1 MTLRIASAEI
11 VSLCFLLIILFS
23 LLRNADKSS
32 ISNRL
37 FIALTVSSG
46 AGLLADAFSY
56 ILDEYRINR
65 TILTL
70 SNILAF
76 SAINVCITL
85 FAFYLISF
93 IRKKID
99 LSYKIVIPVIF
110 ISALDI
116 LLIIL
121 GTVNGKFFSV
131 KNGRLVYGPWDDFLT
146 IMPLFGVV
154 VILIIMVCNLRY
166 IGKRD
171 TAVLSSFVV
180 FPLISAVILIFL
192 PDLEFGY
199 LATALSCAVMFT
211 FIRREEIAEA
221 HNREQIIKELST
233 QDSLTGLLNRRGYYE
248 VLEQESDHNS
258 LGIVFCDLNAL
269 KYTNDNFGH
278 MAGDAYIR
286 KFAMMLQQIFGEFGH
301 VCRIGGDEFVVLLH
315 DIDED
320 GFKELKDKLNS
331 AIRENEKMASAGY
344 AYGDIGLAMDL
355 IRHAEEE
362 MYIDKNRYYQET
374 GQDRRRQANS

>member
-23 LLRNADKSS
+23 LWRNAEKSS
-32 ISNRL
+32 ISNRF
-37 FIALTVSSG
+37 FISFTVSSG
-46 AGLLADAFSY
+46 VGLLADAFSY

-65 TILTL
+65 VLLTT
-70 SNILAF
+70 SNFLAF
-76 SAINVCITL
+76 SMINVCISL

-93 IRKKID
+93 IRKKKDI
-99 LSYKIVIPVIF
+99 SYRTVIPVAF

-131 KNGRLVYGPWDDFLT
+131 KNGRLLYGPWKGFLS
-146 IMPLFGVV
+146 IMPLLGVV
-154 VILIIMVCNLRY
+154 VILIIMVCESQY

-171 TAVLSSFVV
+171 STVLGSFVV
-180 FPLISAVILIFL
+180 FPIIAAVVLAFF

-199 LATALSCAVMFT
+199 LATALSCAIMFT
-211 FIRREEIAEA
+211 FIRREEITEA

-248 VLEQESDHNS
+248 VLEQMSEQNS
-258 LGIVFCDLNAL
+258 IGIVFCDLNAL

-278 MAGDAYIR
+278 VAGDVYIR
-286 KFAMMLQQIFGEFGH
+286 KFADILRRIFDDFGQ
-301 VCRIGGDEFVVLLH
+301 VCRIGGDEFVVLIH
-315 DIDED
+315 DIRKDRFE
-320 GFKELKDKLNS
+320 ELKDKLNI
-331 AIRENEKMASAGY
+331 AIRENERMASAGY
-344 AYGDIGLAMDL
+344 AYGDNGLVMDL
-355 IRHAEEE
+355 IKYAEGE

-374 GQDRRRQANS
+374 GKDRRRQTI

>member
-23 LLRNADKSS
+23 LWRNADKNS

-37 FIALTVSSG
+37 FIALTFSAGV
-46 AGLLADAFSY
+46 GLLADAFSY

-93 IRKKID
+93 IRKKKD
-99 LSYKIVIPVIF
+99 LSYKNVIPVIF

-131 KNGRLVYGPWDDFLT
+131 ENGRLLYGPWNGFLT
-146 IMPLFGVV
+146 IMPLFSVV
-154 VILIIMVCNLRY
+154 VILIIMIRDAKY

-171 TAVLSSFVV
+171 SVVLGSFVV
-180 FPLISAVILIFL
+180 FPIISAVVLIFF

-199 LATALSCAVMFT
+199 LATALACAVMFT
-211 FIRREEIAEA
+211 FIRREEIVEA
-221 HNREQIIKELST
+221 HNREQNVKELSSL
-233 QDSLTGLLNRRGYYE
+233 DILTGLLNRRGYYE
-248 VLEQESDHNS
+248 VLEQTSEHDS
-258 LGIVFCDLNAL
+258 LGIVFCDLNSL

-278 MAGDAYIR
+278 VAGDAYIR
-286 KFAMMLQQIFGEFGH
+286 KFAVMLQQIFGDLGSI
-301 VCRIGGDEFVVLLH
+301 CRIGGDEFVVLLY
-315 DIDED
+315 DINED
-320 GFKELKDKLNS
+320 RFEELKDKLNA
-331 AIRENEKMASAGY
+331 AISENERMASAGY
-344 AYGDIGLAMDL
+344 AYGDNRHVMDL
-355 IRHAEEE
+355 IKSAEKE
-362 MYIDKNRYYQET
+362 MYADKTKYYRET
-374 GQDRRRQANS
+374 GQERRREAT